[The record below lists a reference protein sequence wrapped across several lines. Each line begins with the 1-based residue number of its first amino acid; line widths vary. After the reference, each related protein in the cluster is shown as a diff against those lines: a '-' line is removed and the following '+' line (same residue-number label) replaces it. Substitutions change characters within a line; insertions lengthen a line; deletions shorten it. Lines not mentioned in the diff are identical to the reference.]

1 MVEKEGKL
9 IAVADMKDRS
19 IKIVESLGRINLDNL
34 MDEVAEAGAQTIWWS
49 TLAAMAGKELNTA
62 QLALERLKA
71 EVGRSA
77 RVDANR
83 RGDKITERGVE
94 ESVLTS
100 LEVQKLQDH
109 IVELQFNLSLLTDVK
124 FAMNRKASTLESLA
138 QLIVQEVNA
147 RKGPAKEGGAGSGN
161 RRNPV

>member
-71 EVGRSA
+71 DRCEVCHEPEGQHVGKPGPVDRSGSERQEGSSQGRGCRIGKS
-77 RVDANR
+77 
-83 RGDKITERGVE
+83 
-94 ESVLTS
+94 
-100 LEVQKLQDH
+100 
-109 IVELQFNLSLLTDVK
+109 
-124 FAMNRKASTLESLA
+124 
-138 QLIVQEVNA
+138 
-147 RKGPAKEGGAGSGN
+147 
-161 RRNPV
+161 